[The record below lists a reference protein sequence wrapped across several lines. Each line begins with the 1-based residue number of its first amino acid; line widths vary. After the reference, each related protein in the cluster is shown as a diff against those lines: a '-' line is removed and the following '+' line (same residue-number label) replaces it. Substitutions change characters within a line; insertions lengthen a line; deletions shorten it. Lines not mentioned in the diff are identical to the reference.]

1 MVKINVDFRLL
12 DVSLELHA
20 LEEYLETMEKQ
31 IDHIAAS
38 EKLILDA
45 AIRNQNITPDDPE
58 WQFEH
63 QNYDHRVEFLLPRFF
78 RGPFL
83 VSLYAVYE
91 ASVIEIARLLQ
102 KAQGK
107 AISIDDLRGADFLD
121 RAKKYYKHILDF
133 KLCTDNSAW
142 EQIKML
148 SEVRNAIA
156 HTNGRIEMLRRRSRE
171 KIQDWEKKRIGID
184 SNFGYIV
191 VDRTF
196 VERTFSKVQL
206 SLEDLVQRYKQWDID
221 RKARITIA

>member
-12 DVSLELHA
+12 DVSLELQA

-31 IDHIAAS
+31 INHIAAS
-38 EKLILDA
+38 ERLILDA
-45 AIRNQNITPDDPE
+45 AIRRQNITPDDPE

-91 ASVIEIARLLQ
+91 ASAIEIARLLQ

-107 AISIDDLRGADFLD
+107 AISIDDLRGDDFLD
-121 RAKKYYKHILDF
+121 RAKKYYKHLLGF
-133 KLCTDNSAW
+133 ELCTDNSAW
-142 EQIKML
+142 QQIKML

-191 VDRTF
+191 VDRAF
-196 VERTFSKVQL
+196 VKRTFSKVQL
-206 SLEDLVQRYKQWDID
+206 SLENLVQRYKQWDTD
-221 RKARITIA
+221 RRPA

>member
-31 IDHIAAS
+31 IDLLTAS
-38 EKLILDA
+38 EKLNLEA
-45 AIRNQNITPDDPE
+45 AIRKQNITPDDPE

-63 QNYDHRVEFLLPRFF
+63 QNYDHRVDFLLPRFF

-91 ASVIEIARLLQ
+91 ASVTEIARLIQ

-107 AISIDDLRGADFLD
+107 AISIDDLRGDDFLD
-121 RAKKYYKHILDF
+121 RAKKYYTHVLSFD
-133 KLCTDNSAW
+133 LCTDNSAW
-142 EQIKML
+142 QQIRML

-156 HTNGRIEMLRRRSRE
+156 HTNGRIKMLRSRSRE
-171 KIQDWEKKRIGID
+171 KIHAWEKKQIGID
-184 SNFGYIV
+184 SNWGYIV
-191 VDRTF
+191 VDRAF
-196 VERTFSKVQL
+196 VWRTFSKVQL
-206 SLEDLVQRYKQWDID
+206 SLENLVQRYKQWDTD
-221 RKARITIA
+221 RNPA